1 MKDNLNKCNGYILS
15 ADDKHGQLFL
25 NQIIAIA
32 IADAETTKFLDVND
46 AWINLYG
53 YTAAEALT
61 MKAFDVSFEAED
73 SAALFKNIKIG
84 ESVHVP
90 LRYHHK
96 KDGSI
101 FPVEVFA
108 NCYHLN
114 GRSTICAMIRD
125 ISARIQAEEN
135 LNKSEKL
142 FRALIENSPVLI
154 QILNV
159 DGTIAYSSPTIKEIL
174 GYDEGEMLNQSF
186 IKFLDP
192 EDAVSF
198 MKEFNNLIIAGDAK
212 KSCEVRFFKKNSE
225 RRYIEVRMANMINEP
240 SVKGIIIN
248 AIDITNQK
256 TIENELKKTASVA
269 EEAKAAANSANKAKS
284 QFLANISHEI
294 RTPLNS
300 ILGFSEMMKKTP
312 LLGEQKELVDYI
324 TFSGKCLYTLIDD
337 VLDFSKIEA
346 GKIDIEKIEFDL
358 EKSVNDTI
366 SMLKAQAA
374 EKNIYISHLNG
385 YKSDRF
391 LSGDPKR
398 LSQVLL
404 NLLSNA
410 VKFSENGK
418 VIVKTEI
425 VKETAQ
431 RVDIEFN
438 VMDEGIG
445 ISPEKLKTI
454 FAPFMQSDGS
464 VTRRYGGTGLGLT
477 IANQLVKLMGGGGI
491 GVEST
496 QNLGSRFYFT
506 IGFARGGQLK
516 KAGGGE
522 QNAPVIADKN
532 KYDILLVEDNYMNI
546 ILIKKIVRLAGHRVQ
561 VAENGLEAIKLLETG
576 RYDIVLL
583 DLQMPVMDGFETA
596 EKIRAMG
603 LEIPVIAVTASATRE
618 DLELCKQI
626 GMNGF
631 LSKPIDINE
640 LDRVIEKV
648 IKANEFAVSD
658 RVKIKDDKAAA
669 GDLLAFNKKT
679 LFENMSGI
687 DELIKDSLE
696 LFMKY
701 SPQNIENIQSALNAN
716 DAQKLKFYS
725 HSLKSTARGVGAE
738 TIADVLYRLEKS
750 AVHGK
755 IDGSAAELTAS
766 LCVEYDK
773 FIAELKKE
781 GLF

>member
-1 MKDNLNKCNGYILS
+1 MKDIPNKCNGYILS

-32 IADAETTKFLDVND
+32 IADVETAKFIDVND
-46 AWINLYG
+46 AWIKLYG
-53 YTAAEALT
+53 YTSAEALN
-61 MKAFDVSFEAED
+61 MKAFDVSFESEA
-73 SAALFKNIKIG
+73 SAALFKTIKIG

-108 NCYHLN
+108 NCYSLN

-125 ISARIQAEEN
+125 ISARIQAEES

-174 GYDEGEMLNQSF
+174 GYDESEMLNQSF

-192 EDAVSF
+192 DDALSF
-198 MKEFNNLIIAGDAK
+198 MKEFNSLIIAGDARK
-212 KSCEVRFFKKNSE
+212 CCEVGFFKKNSE
-225 RRYIEVRMANMINEP
+225 RRVIEVRMANMINEP

-248 AIDITNQK
+248 AVDITNQK
-256 TIENELKKTASVA
+256 IIENELKKTVRIA
-269 EEAKAAANSANKAKS
+269 EEAKAAANSANIAKS

-300 ILGFSEMMKKTP
+300 ILGFSEMMKKTT
-312 LLGEQKELVDYI
+312 LAGEQKELVDYI

-346 GKIDIEKIEFDL
+346 GKIDIEKTEFDL
-358 EKSVNDTI
+358 EKSVNEII

-374 EKNIYISHLNG
+374 EKNIYISYLNG
-385 YKSDRF
+385 YKNGRF

-425 VKETAQ
+425 VKETSQ
-431 RVDIEFN
+431 HVDIEFS

-445 ISPEKLKTI
+445 ISHEKLKSI
-454 FAPFMQSDGS
+454 FDPFIQSDGS
-464 VTRRYGGTGLGLT
+464 VTRKYGGTGLGLT

-491 GVEST
+491 GVESS
-496 QNLGSRFYFT
+496 QNVGSRFYFT
-506 IGFARGGQLK
+506 VGFPIGGPLK
-516 KAGGGE
+516 KDEDGKRDLQSIAG
-522 QNAPVIADKN
+522 KN

-546 ILIKKIVRLAGHRVQ
+546 ILIKKIVRFAGHRVQ
-561 VAENGLEAIKLLETG
+561 VAENGAEAIKLLENG
-576 RYDIVLL
+576 RYDVVLL
-583 DLQMPVMDGFETA
+583 DLQMPVMDGFKTA
-596 EKIRAMG
+596 TKIREMG
-603 LEIPVIAVTASATRE
+603 LDVPVIAVTASATRE
-618 DLELCKQI
+618 DLELCRQI

-640 LDRVIEKV
+640 LERVIEKV

-658 RVKIKDDKAAA
+658 RVKIKDGPAAA
-669 GDLLAFNKKT
+669 GELLVFNKKS
-679 LFENMSGI
+679 F
-687 DELIKDSLE
+687 
-696 LFMKY
+696 
-701 SPQNIENIQSALNAN
+701 
-716 DAQKLKFYS
+716 LK
-725 HSLKSTARGVGAE
+725 
-738 TIADVLYRLEKS
+738 I
-750 AVHGK
+750 
-755 IDGSAAELTAS
+755 
-766 LCVEYDK
+766 
-773 FIAELKKE
+773 
-781 GLF
+781 

>member
-32 IADAETTKFLDVND
+32 IADVETSKFLDVND

-61 MKAFDVSFEAED
+61 MKAFDVSFEPEA
-73 SAALFKNIKIG
+73 SASLFKTIKIG

-101 FPVEVFA
+101 IPVEVFA
-108 NCYHLN
+108 NCYQLN

-192 EDAVSF
+192 DDALVF
-198 MKEFNNLIIAGDAK
+198 MKEFNGLLIGGDTK
-212 KSCEVRFFKKNSE
+212 KCCEVRFFKKNSE
-225 RRYIEVRMANMINEP
+225 RRHIEVRMANMINEP

-248 AIDITNQK
+248 AVDITNQK
-256 TIENELKKTASVA
+256 IIENELKNTASVA

-346 GKIDIEKIEFDL
+346 GKIEIEKIEFDL

-374 EKNIYISHLNG
+374 GKNIYISHLNG

-431 RVDIEFN
+431 RVDIEFG

-445 ISPEKLKTI
+445 INPEKLKTI

-477 IANQLVKLMGGGGI
+477 IANQLVKLMGGSGI
-491 GVEST
+491 GVESS
-496 QNLGSRFYFT
+496 QNVGSRFYFT
-506 IGFARGGQLK
+506 IGFDIGGPLK
-516 KAGGGE
+516 KAGDGE
-522 QNAPVIADKN
+522 QDEPVIADKN

-561 VAENGLEAIKLLETG
+561 VAENGLEGIKLLETG
-576 RYDIVLL
+576 RYDAVLL

-596 EKIRAMG
+596 KKIRAMG
-603 LEIPVIAVTASATRE
+603 LDVPVIAVTASATRE

-640 LDRVIEKV
+640 LDSVIEKV
-648 IKANEFAVSD
+648 IKANDFAVSD
-658 RVKIKDDKAAA
+658 RVKIKDDQAAA
-669 GDLLAFNKKT
+669 CDLLVFNKKT

-701 SPQNIENIQSALNAN
+701 SPQNIENIQNALNAN

-725 HSLKSTARGVGAE
+725 HSMKSTARGVGAE
-738 TIADVLYRLEKS
+738 TIADVLYRLEKT
-750 AVHGK
+750 AVNGK
-755 IDGSAAELTAS
+755 IDWSAAELTAS
-766 LCVEYDK
+766 LRVEYDK